1 MKTSRPEPPSFHV
14 SPLEL
19 TRMAVDLIKEIE
31 TATKKLLDK
40 LSPQDATFDNVVLP
54 MATIDNNIKSKVQF
68 LAFFQ
73 AVSPSLELRQASSVA
88 VSMVDTAYLELFQDE
103 NLFALVDV
111 VHKNC
116 DTSQIE
122 IEDRKFLTKLHSTFI
137 DDGLGLKGNNKKRSH
152 EISKRLVELRVAF
165 TENLSLDPG
174 YMWKEEEDLEGLDA
188 DKIQALPLCPSN
200 GRRGVPL
207 KKTYVDAV
215 LSSCVRSE
223 TRKEAF
229 LQSQRIFPENIKIF
243 KEIIVL
249 RDERARLLDF
259 KSYAHQQARSKLLKS
274 PQEVK
279 VMLAELSNHLLPIAQ
294 TELEALQRAK
304 DPSGSPFYLWD
315 FDYHHDKM
323 LRDNYQLDHDL
334 IAEYFPAKVTIQHML
349 SIFETI
355 FGLEIENLKCIGG
368 DYIWHP
374 EVKVF
379 SVHDRNSSKFL
390 GYLYMDIYPRDGKF
404 NHAANFNIFPS
415 YSVPVGIDQ
424 PLVCTALVCNVA
436 HPLADRPALLK
447 HHEVITL
454 FHELGHAFHDLL
466 GRSKYA
472 TFHGHRTVADFVE
485 APSQLLE
492 YWCWV
497 PECLQRLSCH
507 YSYVSPDADEFD
519 TFINHSTRPPKEIPR
534 SLVETLV
541 EARSINQGIL
551 TMRQVAFSNF
561 DLEIHC
567 PSSHEAIKSMD
578 IAEIYNSH
586 LQRTTLLQG
595 PNNCYQWGH
604 GYATTPHY
612 IWGQEAN
619 YYSYLYT
626 RILAANMWWLNF
638 HFDPMSQE
646 AGLKLRKM
654 ILEHGGSKDEKM
666 ALVEFLGGEPTV
678 KVYLRYLSLDK

>member
-1 MKTSRPEPPSFHV
+1 MKTSIPELPSFHV
-14 SPLEL
+14 SPWQL
-19 TRMAVDLIKEIE
+19 THSAVDSIKEIQ
-31 TATKKLLDK
+31 TATKQLLDK
-40 LSPQDATFDNVVLP
+40 VMPRDATFENVVLS
-54 MATIDNNIKSKVQF
+54 MAKIDNDIKRTVQF

-73 AVSPSLELRQASSVA
+73 AVSPSLELRQESSVA

-103 NLFALVDV
+103 NLFALVDA

-116 DTSQIE
+116 DESQMG
-122 IEDRKFLTKLHSTFI
+122 IEDRKFLTKLHSTFV
-137 DDGLGLKGNNKKRSH
+137 DNGLGLKGENKKRSQ

-165 TENLSLDPG
+165 TENLSSDPG
-174 YMWKEEEDLEGLDA
+174 YVWKEEEDLEGLGA
-188 DKIQALPLCPSN
+188 ERIQALPLYPSN
-200 GRRGVPL
+200 GQRGVPL
-207 KKTYVDAV
+207 KKAYVNAV

-223 TRKEAF
+223 TRKEVF
-229 LQSQRIFPENIKIF
+229 LRSQRIFPENTEVF
-243 KEIIVL
+243 KEIVIL
-249 RDERARLLDF
+249 RDERARLLGF

-274 PQEVK
+274 PQDVK
-279 VMLAELSNHLLPIAQ
+279 TMLDELSRHLLPIAKM
-294 TELEALQRAK
+294 ELEALQRAK

-323 LRDNYQLDHDL
+323 LRDDHQVDHDL
-334 IAEYFPAKVTIQHML
+334 IAEYFPAKVTIQRML
-349 SIFETI
+349 SVFETI
-355 FGLEIENLKCIGG
+355 FSLMIENLNCIQGEH
-368 DYIWHP
+368 IWHP

-379 SVHDRNSSKFL
+379 SVLDRDSSTFL
-390 GYLYMDIYPRDGKF
+390 GFLYLDIYPRDGKF

-415 YSVPVGIDQ
+415 HSVPVGIDR

-436 HPLADRPALLK
+436 HPLPDKPALLK

-466 GRSKYA
+466 GKSKYA

-507 YSYVSPDADEFD
+507 YSYVSPDDDEDDECDPFM
-519 TFINHSTRPPKEIPR
+519 NHSPRPPKEIPG
-534 SLVETLV
+534 SFVERLV
-541 EARSINQGIL
+541 EARSVNQGIL
-551 TMRQVAFSNF
+551 TMRQIAFSSF

-567 PSSHEAIKSMD
+567 PASHGAIKSME
-578 IAEIYNSH
+578 ISEIYNSL

-595 PNNCYQWGH
+595 PENDYQWGH

-619 YYSYLYT
+619 YYSYL
-626 RILAANMWWLNF
+626 
-638 HFDPMSQE
+638 
-646 AGLKLRKM
+646 
-654 ILEHGGSKDEKM
+654 
-666 ALVEFLGGEPTV
+666 
-678 KVYLRYLSLDK
+678 